1 MLMLKLLL
9 DRRQNYL
16 SYLLTERPEGSV
28 AYLLP
33 NGERRVVAWRGFI
46 ERGAAR
52 QLAGARP
59 VRLSDITWIGEG
71 DVLSMQWR
79 EVGPGRYV
87 HGCLTDRGA
96 YAVYGA
102 VVAVVGGP
110 KGR

>member
-1 MLMLKLLL
+1 MLRLLL
-9 DRRQNYL
+9 DRRQNYR
-16 SYLLTERPEGSV
+16 SDLLTELPEGTV

-33 NGERRVVAWRGFI
+33 NGERRVVAWLGFI
-46 ERGAAR
+46 ERTAAR

-71 DVLSMQWR
+71 DALSPKWR
-79 EVGPGRYV
+79 EVEPGRYV

-102 VVAVVGGP
+102 VVAVVEGS